1 MSFQTRS
8 PTRRR
13 ANLPT
18 GTPFGPPGWKSWWVC
33 YQLRSRRNQA
43 GPQPHQVNNLME
55 VSKID
60 APRGEKNLVF
70 VEQTKSSPSSSA
82 GKGTRWGVN
91 NVFSVRSLVGSGNK
105 AAIVKK
111 KYDAFMWRAVSNI
124 LSNAVGFQTCGQ
136 WPSEPDILKNDC
148 VFPDLDTC
156 APVTTLLGTSTWE
169 LMPGKQTHL
178 KTLIKLKKQIKNIE
192 TWPQRCQVTSQN
204 RNFVSF
210 VNQPP
215 SLSCPGGVCVRQ
227 WKIAIRLSLRA
238 KGFGLTQEKSRFF
251 FPLPPPPPVCYVQP
265 LYRAKGG
272 SWGFKT
278 ALVNEDKYSFW
289 TIFDFYVP
297 STLQHSRFSIW
308 RRMTVRVIIQEP
320 HPPLPLQNSCIQ
332 RCSTL
337 WTCFVS
343 WIRFKMSHPSVT
355 KYYVECIDTVVFL

>member
-1 MSFQTRS
+1 MPRRCLRQTVENRNSTFTSCERVRS
-8 PTRRR
+8 
-13 ANLPT
+13 
-18 GTPFGPPGWKSWWVC
+18 
-33 YQLRSRRNQA
+33 
-43 GPQPHQVNNLME
+43 
-55 VSKID
+55 D
-60 APRGEKNLVF
+60 
-70 VEQTKSSPSSSA
+70 A
-82 GKGTRWGVN
+82 GKIT
-91 NVFSVRSLVGSGNK
+91 
-105 AAIVKK
+105 
-111 KYDAFMWRAVSNI
+111 
-124 LSNAVGFQTCGQ
+124 
-136 WPSEPDILKNDC
+136 
-148 VFPDLDTC
+148 
-156 APVTTLLGTSTWE
+156 
-169 LMPGKQTHL
+169 
-178 KTLIKLKKQIKNIE
+178 
-192 TWPQRCQVTSQN
+192 
-204 RNFVSF
+204 
-210 VNQPP
+210 
-215 SLSCPGGVCVRQ
+215 
-227 WKIAIRLSLRA
+227 
-238 KGFGLTQEKSRFF
+238 FF